1 MINNKK
7 IKDVKD
13 DIFFEMYSLRYDLEA
28 KQCKAKDRKILL
40 NLIKRKVKNLDY
52 LINELHTLTKDIK
65 I

>member
-1 MINNKK
+1 MNNNNKL
-7 IKDVKD
+7 KDIKD
-13 DIFFEMYSLRYDLEA
+13 DIFFEMYSLRYDLEV

-52 LINELHTLTKDIK
+52 LIKELHTLTKDIK